1 MMSKVNQTAPAFGI
15 FIGRIFSWIRRHAF
29 ELFVI
34 LLILHICLSRGLSF
48 KVNVH
53 DPQSALPGAVIEWA
67 GEERANRAGI
77 LPVISWIGRL
87 FQSGA
92 STQLGGLG
100 VGTSAGQ
107 LATIQAGQPNPNAHI
122 ADGRSVALGQGSIAS
137 VAQNVSLLSSGS
149 ATGPSTTA
157 VNSPASRVDGQDHF
171 NSVAETDDP
180 APHINNLTLVL
191 SPSYFSRH
199 NIPAHILQSKRDRL
213 QNYLNTY
220 APLAQAE
227 MRKHGIPASITLA
240 QALLESNA
248 GDSRLATQSNN
259 HFGIKCKSRCLGC
272 TCRNYGDDTRYDMF
286 RVFTSV
292 AESFE
297 EHSALL
303 LTQRYSRLHTYGKDY
318 NRWAHGLKACG
329 YATDPNYGNKLVK
342 IIEGLELDRYD
353 VG

>member
-1 MMSKVNQTAPAFGI
+1 MSKVNQSAPVLGLQ
-15 FIGRIFSWIRRHAF
+15 IGRILSWVRRYAF
-29 ELFVI
+29 ELFII
-34 LLILHICLSRGLSF
+34 LLILHICLTRGLSF

-53 DPQSALPGAVIEWA
+53 DPQSGLPGAVMEWVGERSTSEA
-67 GEERANRAGI
+67 GFLSAF
-77 LPVISWIGRL
+77 SWIGRL
-87 FQSGA
+87 VQSGTT
-92 STQLGGLG
+92 TQLGSLG
-100 VGTSAGQ
+100 IRTSAGH
-107 LATIQAGQPNPNAHI
+107 LAAVQSDEFSNDARVRAEHAGT
-122 ADGRSVALGQGSIAS
+122 LGQGSISS
-137 VAQNVSLLSSGS
+137 VAQNVSLLSSASS
-149 ATGPSTTA
+149 AGPATRAIQSAATQEA
-157 VNSPASRVDGQDHF
+157 GRDHF
-171 NSVAETDDP
+171 NSVAQTDDP

-191 SPSYFSRH
+191 SPTYFSRH

-213 QNYLNTY
+213 QNYLDTY
-220 APLAQAE
+220 SPLAQDE

-303 LTQRYSRLHTYGKDY
+303 LTQRYNRLHTYGKDY

-342 IIEGLELDRYD
+342 IIEGLDLDRYD
-353 VG
+353 VV